1 MVKGVNRTVNHKAKP
16 LMNSITLHAEERKAL
31 LDHLR
36 KQPDPQRRLR
46 AHIIL
51 LLADGYTWTLIGA
64 VLFCSSRTIARW
76 KDRFEQGRVEALLGL
91 PKGAP
96 ARLQARWL
104 ALVLGWLTTL
114 SPRNFGFFRSRWSCE
129 LVALLLWQIHEVN
142 VSRETVR
149 RWLRQANVVWRRP
162 RPVLKR
168 KDPRREGILQGL
180 RQLLLELRED
190 ETVVFQDEVDISL
203 NPKIGCMWMLKGKQ
217 AEVET
222 PGDNKKCYLAG
233 SLHWRTGTLIA
244 TQGPK
249 RDGALFTQHLDDLRH
264 RLRRYKKIHL
274 ILDNAKFHSQS
285 QPLYE
290 FLGEH
295 SERFVFHFLPKYAPE
310 LNAIERIWWV
320 LHEQITRNHQCKS
333 LEELVDLVF
342 AWLQDRKRFTVEDK
356 AYQVQAH
363 PQDSPLS
370 LAL

>member
-1 MVKGVNRTVNHKAKP
+1 MVKGVNRTFNHKAKP
-16 LMNSITLHAEERKAL
+16 LMNSITLQAEERKAL

-36 KQPDPQRRLR
+36 TQPDPQRRLR

-51 LLADGYTWTLIGA
+51 LLADGYTWAVIGA
-64 VLFCSSRTIARW
+64 VLYCSSRTIARW

-91 PKGAP
+91 PHGSP
-96 ARLQARWL
+96 GRLKACWL
-104 ALVLGWLTTL
+104 ALVVGWLTSL
-114 SPRNFGFFRSRWSCE
+114 SPRHFGFFRSRWSCE
-129 LVALLLWQIHEVN
+129 LVALLLGKLHAVH

-149 RWLRQANVVWRRP
+149 RWLRQANFVWRRP

-168 KDPRREGILQGL
+168 KDPRRQEILQGL
-180 RQLLLELRED
+180 RQLLLHLPQD

-203 NPKIGCMWMLKGKQ
+203 NPKIGCMWMPKGKQ

-244 TQGPK
+244 TRGPK
-249 RDGALFTQHLDDLRH
+249 RDGALFSRHLDELRQ

-274 ILDNAKFHSQS
+274 ILDNAKFHYES

-295 SERFVFHFLPKYAPE
+295 SDRFVFHFLPKYAPE

-333 LEELVDLVF
+333 LEELVELVF
-342 AWLQDRKRFTVEDK
+342 TWLADRKRFKVEDK
-356 AYQVQAH
+356 EYQVQSH
-363 PQDSPLS
+363 SHDCE
-370 LAL
+370 LALAS